1 MVECAFCA
9 IAAGDRTAH
18 VLSETEHA
26 VAFLDENPAVEG
38 HALVVPKPHVEELL
52 TADEAVTLGVFRT
65 VQAVTNALASTL
77 EPDGMSVFYTSGG
90 LVGQVTHAHVH
101 LLPRYAD
108 DDIAVALARQPLPTA
123 AAERIVEAVGAEL
136 D

>member
-1 MVECAFCA
+1 MVECEFCA

-26 VAFLDENPAVEG
+26 VGFLDENPAVEG

-52 TADEAVTLGVFRT
+52 TADEAVALGVFRS
-65 VQAVTNALASTL
+65 VQAVANALAGAL
-77 EPDGMSVFYTSGG
+77 EPAGMSVFYTSGD
-90 LVGQVTHAHVH
+90 LVGHVSHAHVH

-108 DDIAVALARQPLPTA
+108 DDIAVSLARQPLTPEVADRLVA
-123 AAERIVEAVGAEL
+123 AVSAEL